1 MTWLSAFYRP
11 PANPVGRLLKRA
23 CAIED
28 IQQKAAAEDAGIDA
42 ATLSRGIHGLGPLDL
57 NRLWDLPRE
66 VLACWF
72 SLVLDAKVE
81 LETAE
86 QERRRA

>member
-1 MTWLSAFYRP
+1 MTLAAAFYRP
-11 PANPVGRLLKRA
+11 PVNPVGRLLRKA

-28 IQQKAAAEDAGIDA
+28 IKQQAAALDAGIDP

-57 NRLWDLPRE
+57 NRLYDLPIV
-66 VLACWF
+66 VLAQWF
-72 SLVLDAKVE
+72 ALVLDAKA
-81 LETAE
+81 ETSE